1 MRVVDVRKWRR
12 AKLAV
17 LLANTV
23 ALLWCMGGLEG
34 VEPMPYPTATVVL
47 MFSLGYLTHNLT
59 KHWKH

>member
-12 AKLAV
+12 AKLAL

-34 VEPMPYPTATVVL
+34 EQPMPNETATVMLLVT
-47 MFSLGYLTHNLT
+47 LGYMTHNLT